1 MVKDKNSSMSETAE
15 LRRRAT
21 DRLRV
26 QAPKERSSWEEN
38 DRQRLVHELEVHQIE
53 LEMQNEQLR
62 QSRDDM
68 EETLEKFTDLYD
80 FAPVGYATI
89 DRDGIIRAANLTGAG
104 LLGIER
110 SRLIGRHFSQF
121 VAAESRPF
129 FSDFLGKVFAR
140 PGKESCEVTLT
151 TKGSLP
157 LIVQIDAMTANS
169 GQECRI
175 AIIDISGRRQ
185 LEGQL
190 EILHDDIA
198 TRAAELAAANIELAA
213 ANIELE
219 AFNYTVSHDLRKPL
233 SIIHGYCQLVQELCR
248 DQLDEQTK
256 EFIREIYEG
265 TKSMN
270 RLITSLLRFSRVT
283 RTEMRRETVDMSAM
297 AKAVAAELQ
306 LLEPERRV
314 SFRIAEGITGNGD
327 AGLWRIA
334 LDNLIG
340 NAWKYSVNREEAV
353 IEFDM
358 TEVDGKPACFVRDNG
373 PGFDMAHADK
383 LYVPFQRIPGID
395 VEGHGIG
402 LATVE
407 RIVKRHGGRIWAESE
422 PGKGATFFFTMEGIE
437 TRAT

>member
-1 MVKDKNSSMSETAE
+1 MGSNNDKSRSETDE

-26 QAPKERSSWEEN
+26 RAPKERSSWEEN

-89 DRDGIIRAANLTGAG
+89 DRDGIVRAANLTGAG

-110 SRLIGRHFSQF
+110 SRLTGRHFSQF
-121 VAAESRPF
+121 VAAEAHSL
-129 FSDFLGKVFAR
+129 FSEFLGKVFAR
-140 PGKESCEVTLT
+140 PGKESCEVTLS

-157 LIVQIDAMTANS
+157 LIVQIDAMVSAS

-175 AIIDISGRRQ
+175 AIIDISKRRQ
-185 LEGQL
+185 LEEQL
-190 EILHDDIA
+190 EILHDDLA
-198 TRAAELAAANIELAA
+198 ARAAELAA

-219 AFNYTVSHDLRKPL
+219 AFNFTVSHDLRKPL

-248 DQLDEQTK
+248 EQLDEQSK
-256 EFIREIYEG
+256 EFIQEIYEG

-270 RLITSLLRFSRVT
+270 RLITSLLRFSRAT

-297 AKAVAAELQ
+297 AKAVASELQ
-306 LLEPERRV
+306 LAEPERRV

-327 AGLWRIA
+327 EGLWRIV

-340 NAWKYSVNREEAV
+340 NAWKYSANREEAV

-358 TEVDGKPACFVRDNG
+358 KEVDGKPACFVRDNG

-383 LYVPFQRIPGID
+383 LYIPFQRIPGID

-407 RIVKRHGGRIWAESE
+407 RIVRRHGGRIWAESE
-422 PGKGATFFFTMEGIE
+422 PGKGATFFFTME
-437 TRAT
+437 

>member
-1 MVKDKNSSMSETAE
+1 
-15 LRRRAT
+15 
-21 DRLRV
+21 
-26 QAPKERSSWEEN
+26 
-38 DRQRLVHELEVHQIE
+38 
-53 LEMQNEQLR
+53 
-62 QSRDDM
+62 
-68 EETLEKFTDLYD
+68 
-80 FAPVGYATI
+80 
-89 DRDGIIRAANLTGAG
+89 
-104 LLGIER
+104 
-110 SRLIGRHFSQF
+110 
-121 VAAESRPF
+121 
-129 FSDFLGKVFAR
+129 
-140 PGKESCEVTLT
+140 
-151 TKGSLP
+151 
-157 LIVQIDAMTANS
+157 MTANS